1 MPGSAVLFKEGG
13 KYRKGRFVSVKGVKL
28 EIVEGKRYKYLN
40 KDDILILDEKPN
52 VNQLSEGTTV
62 VGTDSR
68 GKMKRGNIKRSCS
81 STYCPIETNG
91 VEWQSKLENVQLFI
105 GELCK

>member
-1 MPGSAVLFKEGG
+1 MSGSAVLFKEGG
-13 KYRKGRFVSVKGVKL
+13 KYRKGRFAFDTGFWLGV
-28 EIVEGKRYKYLN
+28 VEGKRYKYLS

-52 VNQLSEGTTV
+52 VNQLTEGTIV

-68 GKMKRGNIKRSCS
+68 GKIRRGNIKRSCS
-81 STYCPIETNG
+81 STSCPIETNG
-91 VEWQSKLENVQLFI
+91 VEWQSKLENVRLFK

>member
-1 MPGSAVLFKEGG
+1 MEV
-13 KYRKGRFVSVKGVKL
+13 
-28 EIVEGKRYKYLN
+28 IEGKQHKHLS

-52 VNQLSEGTTV
+52 VNQLPEGTTV
-62 VGTDSR
+62 LGTDSL
-68 GKMKRGNIKRSCS
+68 GKIKRGNIKRSCS

-91 VEWQSKLENVQLFI
+91 VQWQSKLEDVRVFK